1 MRPVNLFLTEDGV
14 LKLGYYGLTTQAE
27 CYSLKKK
34 DCDGIRSFAPEV
46 FEGGYEMKSD
56 VWSFGIALMEMMGIT
71 PYYRC
76 DDDRLPTMNGRF
88 ELPFKAD
95 TIKSSELAD
104 FLKKCFEKIVSKR
117 WSVNEL
123 MNVSVMGWRM
133 MSSIHL

>member
-1 MRPVNLFLTEDGV
+1 MNLFLTEDAV

-27 CYSLKKK
+27 CYSIRKT
-34 DCDGIRSFAPEV
+34 DCEGVRSFAPEV
-46 FEGGYEMKSD
+46 FKGEYGMKSD
-56 VWSFGIALMEMMGIT
+56 VWSFGIALIELMGMT
-71 PYYRC
+71 PYYWRNS
-76 DDDRLPTMNGRF
+76 DRLPTMNGRC
-88 ELPFKAD
+88 ELPYKRD

-104 FLKKCFEKIVSKR
+104 FLKKCFEEGVNTR

>member
-1 MRPVNLFLTEDGV
+1 MNLFLTEDGV

-46 FEGGYEMKSD
+46 FRGAYEMKSD
-56 VWSFGIALMEMMGIT
+56 VWSFGTALLELMGIT
-71 PYYRC
+71 PYYWR
-76 DDDRLPTMNGRF
+76 DNDRLPTMNGRF

-117 WSVNEL
+117 SSVSEL
-123 MNVSVMGWRM
+123 IYVSVMRWRM